1 MVLQFLS
8 RLPRIR
14 SRQYLFV
21 LSSKSYL
28 PLKLSTACLSTR
40 KIGAFALS
48 YPPRVRVRATVK
60 LSAAFFND
68 ESLITIGGG
77 GVRKCNS
84 AEKSSPKKNY
94 VNLTD

>member
-48 YPPRVRVRATVK
+48 YPPRIRVRATVK

-77 GVRKCNS
+77 GGGCESAIAPKNLALRKIM
-84 AEKSSPKKNY
+84 
-94 VNLTD
+94 LT